1 MRAFLILA
9 TTLAIASTTVSALAF
24 SDPTDN
30 LYTINN
36 SSRVS
41 TKCRTCLIPRL
52 QKSSPLCAKETNP
65 PSLSSYTPGEHVKCW
80 DAISKGSN
88 STATFQ
94 ACLAPKECTLAE
106 ASFVQSYYMRQAET
120 VRAEIVAVGD
130 TPKGT
135 KFADPVDNLYTV
147 SDSILS
153 MGCKTCIYPAY
164 QTSTSDCAYESN
176 PPSYG
181 SIFPAQHVRCWD
193 SLDRNK
199 TVFQPC
205 VAQKKCSAGEVTI
218 FKGYVTRQAATVRA
232 VIAADPE
239 YAYTESP
246 GWSFIGTTTGSA
258 TGAAATGKPTGLAAT
273 DKSTGPASGAMGL
286 VASEKVVAFGAI
298 GAFVAMA
305 AAGLAL

>member
-24 SDPTDN
+24 ADPTDN
-30 LYTINN
+30 LYTITN
-36 SSRVS
+36 SSHVS
-41 TKCRTCLIPRL
+41 TKCRTCLIPTL
-52 QKSSPLCAKETNP
+52 HKSSPLCAKETNP
-65 PSLSSYTPGEHVKCW
+65 PSLSSSTPAKHLKCW
-80 DAISKGSN
+80 DAIRMSGN
-88 STATFQ
+88 SSASFQ
-94 ACLAPKECTLAE
+94 ACIAPKECTLAE
-106 ASFVQSYYMRQAET
+106 SSFVQMYYIRQAET
-120 VRAEIVAVGD
+120 VRAEIEAAVD

-153 MGCKTCIYPAY
+153 TGCKTCIYPVY
-164 QTSTSDCAYESN
+164 QTSTPDCANESN
-176 PPSYG
+176 PPSFG

-193 SLDRNK
+193 SLARNE

-218 FKGYVTRQAATVRA
+218 FEGYVARQAETVRA

-239 YAYTESP
+239 YAFTQSP

-258 TGAAATGKPTGLAAT
+258 TGAVTTGKPTGLAVT
-273 DKSTGPASGAMGL
+273 GKSGGPASGAMGL
-286 VASEKVVAFGAI
+286 VASEKIVAF

-305 AAGLAL
+305 AAGLVL